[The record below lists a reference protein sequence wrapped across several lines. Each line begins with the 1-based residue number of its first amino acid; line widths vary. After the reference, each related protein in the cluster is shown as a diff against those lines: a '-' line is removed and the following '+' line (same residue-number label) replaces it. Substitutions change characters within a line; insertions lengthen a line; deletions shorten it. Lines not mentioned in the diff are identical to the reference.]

1 MKEMMQMFALVG
13 AICLWAGAASVATG
27 KSAAFPLERSGF
39 AWWARLAWPSVA
51 ESLILT

>member
-1 MKEMMQMFALVG
+1 MKELIEMFALVG

-39 AWWARLAWPSVA
+39 AWWARLAWPPVA
-51 ESLILT
+51 ENSILT

>member
-27 KSAAFPLERSGF
+27 KSAAGMTLEELSQVKTTEQWTT
-39 AWWARLAWPSVA
+39 A
-51 ESLILT
+51 

>member
-27 KSAAFPLERSGF
+27 KSAALPLGRRGF
-39 AWWARLAWPSVA
+39 AWWARLAWPAVA
-51 ESLILT
+51 EKSILT